1 LGFVGQLLQ
10 EGGHETVVV
19 DRNPALVDHLNRT
32 GYYETRLVWGREM
45 EEIVVDGVEA
55 VSTADPESVIREVAD
70 SDLVATAVGIGN
82 LSAVAPLIAAGLR
95 RRDAPVNVIAFEN
108 LADPG
113 GYLHGLVAKC
123 LPSDFPLD
131 RHGFS
136 GAVVSRAV
144 TKRIWREGEGDPVRF
159 IGDPP
164 RDFVVDRSRLRA
176 PVPALDGLVLTENF
190 AAWVRKKL
198 YVYSAGHATCA
209 YLGNLKG
216 YHYIHTAIRDPEIRH
231 TVTEAM
237 AEGQRGLAAEYGTEF
252 SGGAETL
259 REIVKRFENPGL
271 RDPIARV
278 ARDPQR
284 KLARGD
290 RLAGAADCAERAGV
304 RPDHLA
310 LGIAAALCFRDPSD
324 PSATELRDRLNVAGG
339 LRQFLRRVVGLNPT
353 RGVGKQVATA
363 WGELSRGIET
373 ENSLLSLANNLW
385 ACEPQ
390 PR

>member
-1 LGFVGQLLQ
+1 M
-10 EGGHETVVV
+10 VV

-32 GYYETRLVWGREM
+32 GYYETRLVWGREL

-55 VSTADPESVIREVAD
+55 MSTAEPESVIRAVAD
-70 SDLVATAVGIGN
+70 ADLVATAVGIGN
-82 LSAVAPLIAAGLR
+82 LAAVAPLIAAGLR

-123 LPSDFPLD
+123 LPSDFRLD

-144 TKRIWREGEGDPVRF
+144 TKRIWREGAGDPVRF

-164 RDFVVDRSRLRA
+164 RDFIVDRSRLRA

-216 YHYIHTAIRDPEIRH
+216 YHYIHTAIRDPEIRT
-231 TVTEAM
+231 TVIEAM
-237 AEGQRGLAAEYGTEF
+237 AEGQRGLAAEYGSEF
-252 SGGAETL
+252 AGNGEALE
-259 REIVKRFENPGL
+259 EIVKRFENPGL
-271 RDPIARV
+271 SDPIARV
-278 ARDPQR
+278 ARDPLR
-284 KLARGD
+284 KLAQGD
-290 RLAGAADCAERAGV
+290 RLAGAADFAERAGV
-304 RPDHLA
+304 RPDNLA
-310 LGIAAALCFRDPSD
+310 LAIAAALCFRDPSD
-324 PSATELRDRLNVAGG
+324 PSTTDLKDKLQVKG
-339 LRQFLRRVVGLNPT
+339 LHQVLQQVVGLDSAS
-353 RGVGKQVATA
+353 GLGKQVADV
-363 WGELSRGIET
+363 WDELSKGLET
-373 ENSLLSLANNLW
+373 ENQLLSLTGRLW
-385 ACEPQ
+385 ACEA
-390 PR
+390 R

>member
-1 LGFVGQLLQ
+1 VGQLL
-10 EGGHETVVV
+10 EGAGHEVVLV
-19 DRNPALVDHLNRT
+19 DRKPAFVDHLNRT
-32 GYYETRLVWGREM
+32 GQYESRLVWGREM
-45 EEIVVDGVEA
+45 EVTVVDGVRA
-55 VSTADPESVIREVAD
+55 VSAADSKSVVREVTRA
-70 SDLVATAVGIGN
+70 DLVATAARVGN
-82 LSAVAPLIAAGLR
+82 LPAVAGLIAAGLR
-95 RRDAPVNVIAFEN
+95 RRKEPVNIIAFEN
-108 LADPG
+108 HADPG
-113 GYLHGLVAKC
+113 AYLRKLVAAH
-123 LPSDFPLD
+123 LPSVFPLD
-131 RHGFS
+131 RFGFS

-144 TKRIWREGEGDPVRF
+144 TQRLWQEGADDPVRF

-164 RDFVVDRSRLRA
+164 REFVVDRTHLRD
-176 PVPALDGLVLTENF
+176 PVPAMDGMVLTDDY
-190 AAWVRKKL
+190 AASVRKKL
-198 YVYSAGHATCA
+198 FTYSAGHATCA

>member
-216 YHYIHTAIRDPEIRH
+216 YHYIHTAIRDPEIRT
-231 TVTEAM
+231 TVIEAM
-237 AEGQRGLAAEYGTEF
+237 AEGQRGLAAEYGSEF
-252 SGGAETL
+252 AGNGEALE
-259 REIVKRFENPGL
+259 EIVKRFENPGL
-271 RDPIARV
+271 SDPIARV
-278 ARDPQR
+278 ARDPLR
-284 KLARGD
+284 KLAQGD
-290 RLAGAADCAERAGV
+290 RLAGAADFAERAGV

-310 LGIAAALCFRDPSD
+310 LAIAAALCFRDPSD
-324 PSATELRDRLNVAGG
+324 PSTTDLRDKLQRVKGLHQV
-339 LRQFLRRVVGLNPT
+339 LRQVVGLNPAS
-353 RGVGKQVATA
+353 GLGKQVADV
-363 WGELSRGIET
+363 WDELSKGLEK
-373 ENSLLSLANNLW
+373 ENQLLSLTGRLW
-385 ACEPQ
+385 ACEAG
-390 PR
+390 